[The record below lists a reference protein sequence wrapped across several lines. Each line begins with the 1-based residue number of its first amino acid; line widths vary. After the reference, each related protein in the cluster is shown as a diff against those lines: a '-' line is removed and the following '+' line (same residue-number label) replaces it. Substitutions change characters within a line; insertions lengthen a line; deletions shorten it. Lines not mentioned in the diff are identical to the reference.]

1 MKITSLVIASRNAGK
16 VREFRTL
23 LSTTGWEILGLA
35 DLAIE
40 HECDETA
47 QSFVENA
54 RLKAL
59 QYSMLTEL
67 PILAD
72 DSGLEVEAL
81 GGRPGVYSARYAGPQ
96 SGDADRV
103 SKLLRELEEAGGS
116 RAARFVCAL
125 ALAGGG
131 TVIAESEGSCRGLI
145 SEEPRGTKGF
155 GYDPVFFIP
164 ELGRTY
170 AELSEAEKNRH
181 SHRAHAL
188 QSLLEKLLA

>member
-23 LSTTGWEILGLA
+23 LSATGWEILGLA
-35 DLAIE
+35 DLSIE
-40 HECDETA
+40 DECDETGQTFA
-47 QSFVENA
+47 ENA

-81 GGRPGVYSARYAGPQ
+81 GGRPGVYSARYAGPE
-96 SGDADRV
+96 SSDADRV
-103 SKLLRELEEAGGS
+103 SKLLHELEKVGGS
-116 RAARFVCAL
+116 RAARFVCSL
-125 ALAGGG
+125 ALAASGNI
-131 TVIAESEGSCRGLI
+131 IAESEGTCRGLI

-155 GYDPVFFIP
+155 GYDPVFLLP

-170 AELSEAEKNRH
+170 AELSEAEKNRY
-181 SHRAHAL
+181 SHRARAL
-188 QSLLEKLLA
+188 ESLLEKIHD

>member
-40 HECDETA
+40 YDCDETG
-47 QSFVENA
+47 QSFAENA

-67 PILAD
+67 PVLAD

-103 SKLLRELEEAGGS
+103 SKLLHELKEAGGN

-125 ALAGGG
+125 ALAGRG
-131 TVIAESEGSCRGLI
+131 TVIAESEGTCDGLI
-145 SEEPRGTKGF
+145 SEEPRGAKGF
-155 GYDPVFFIP
+155 GYDPVFLLP

-170 AELSEAEKNRH
+170 AELSESEKNRH

-188 QSLLEKLLA
+188 QSLLEKLH